1 MATKIVVRDELIG
14 EAVARQGGYEAV
26 ENNKKW
32 EAIANG
38 LGLPKLKAE
47 GVKRRYEDMLRMS
60 AELDEVEE
68 EDEDEEFVV
77 ETILDSRTDEKGNV
91 QYLVKWKMVDDG
103 KDDGKGDEADEENT
117 TWEPREHLAC
127 PELLQQFEDERK
139 KRKQQQA
146 ADEAAEAG
154 AADGAADASAA
165 DEAGGGSSSDAEPR
179 TPAAGAPDAA
189 AGSSPF
195 LKVLR
200 TCKPEE
206 GKPLIFEV
214 QLREG
219 GTALVPSVRLRREVP
234 LLLVDFYESRMAF
247 PA

>member
-1 MATKIVVRDELIG
+1 MPSACTCPGSRPPCIPNGIG
-14 EAVARQGGYEAV
+14 
-26 ENNKKW
+26 
-32 EAIANG
+32 
-38 LGLPKLKAE
+38 
-47 GVKRRYEDMLRMS
+47 
-60 AELDEVEE
+60 
-68 EDEDEEFVV
+68 
-77 ETILDSRTDEKGNV
+77 
-91 QYLVKWKMVDDG
+91 LVT
-103 KDDGKGDEADEENT
+103 A
-117 TWEPREHLAC
+117 PLAG
-127 PELLQQFEDERK
+127 
-139 KRKQQQA
+139 KQQQA